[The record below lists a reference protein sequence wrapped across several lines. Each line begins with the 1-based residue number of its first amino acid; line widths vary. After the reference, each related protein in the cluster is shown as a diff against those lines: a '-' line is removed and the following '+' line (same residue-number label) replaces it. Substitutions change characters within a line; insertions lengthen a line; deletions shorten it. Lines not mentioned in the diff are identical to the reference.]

1 MATRR
6 IRNACQTYVVSI
18 TRVVTALAVAIGL
31 GWTVVRATATS
42 ESAPSTASCS
52 AAALSAPVSHLAS
65 TGGVNAYGCEGS
77 WAYLWATITVG
88 PNRIGVTELM
98 RFDPSTNAWHFASR
112 ARYCHPG
119 VLPAVVYRRA
129 CFSN

>member
-1 MATRR
+1 MATRGN
-6 IRNACQTYVVSI
+6 RNACQTDVVSI

-31 GWTVVRATATS
+31 GWTVARATATS
-42 ESAPSTASCS
+42 ESAPSSASCS

-98 RFDPSTNAWHFASR
+98 RFDSSTSTWHFASR
-112 ARYCHPG
+112 ARYCHPS
-119 VLPAVVYRRA
+119 VLPTVVYRRA

>member
-1 MATRR
+1 MT
-6 IRNACQTYVVSI
+6 CQTDDVSI

-31 GWTVVRATATS
+31 GWTVTRATATS
-42 ESAPSTASCS
+42 ESAPSAAACS
-52 AAALSAPVSHLAS
+52 AAALSAPVTHLAS

-77 WAYLWATITVG
+77 WAYLWATIMVG

-98 RFDPSTNAWHFASR
+98 RFDSSTQSWRFASR
-112 ARYCHPG
+112 LKYCRAG
-119 VLPAVVYRRA
+119 ALPTDIYRRA